1 MSMSKIEK
9 PIETATLSYAE
20 YVSADKFPSKYFIVN
35 ALQQYVFIVT
45 RSRDK
50 AEQYR
55 KEHYPM
61 YGLRCT
67 VQEKGG
73 GSSCSD
79 TSSTRR
85 GQAKYL
91 NKNFG
96 LPRGL

>member
-1 MSMSKIEK
+1 MSKIEK
-9 PIETATLSYAE
+9 PIETVTLSYAE
-20 YVSADKFPSKYFIVN
+20 YVSADRYPSKYFIVN

-45 RSRDK
+45 RSREK

-55 KEHYPM
+55 KEYYPM

-73 GSSCSD
+73 GSGCSE
-79 TSSTRR
+79 TGSTRR
-85 GQAKYL
+85 GQSKF
-91 NKNFG
+91 KSNFR

>member
-1 MSMSKIEK
+1 MSKIEK
-9 PIETATLSYAE
+9 PIETVTLSYAE
-20 YVSADKFPSKYFIVN
+20 YVNADKFPSKYFIVN

-45 RSRDK
+45 RTRAK
-50 AEQYR
+50 AEEYR
-55 KEHYPM
+55 KEHYPL

-67 VQEKGG
+67 TTEKGG
-73 GSSCSD
+73 GTGCSE

-96 LPRGL
+96 LPKGL

>member
-1 MSMSKIEK
+1 MPKIEK
-9 PIETATLSYAE
+9 PIETVTLSYAE
-20 YVSADKFPSKYFIVN
+20 YVSADKFPSKYFVVT

-45 RSRDK
+45 RSREK

-67 VQEKGG
+67 TAEKGG

-85 GQAKYL
+85 GQSKF
-91 NKNFG
+91 KSNFG

>member
-1 MSMSKIEK
+1 MSKVEK
-9 PIETATLSYAE
+9 PIETVTLSYAE
-20 YVSADKFPSKYFIVN
+20 YVSADTFPSKYFIVN

-45 RSRDK
+45 RSREK

-67 VQEKGG
+67 VQEKGR

-85 GQAKYL
+85 GQSKF
-91 NKNFG
+91 KSNFG

>member
-1 MSMSKIEK
+1 MSKQDK
-9 PIETATLSYAE
+9 PIETVTLSYAE

-45 RSRDK
+45 RSREK

-55 KEHYPM
+55 KEYHPM

-73 GSSCSD
+73 GTGCSE
-79 TSSTRR
+79 TGSTRR
-85 GQAKYL
+85 GQSKF
-91 NKNFG
+91 KSNFG

>member
-1 MSMSKIEK
+1 MSKIEK
-9 PIETATLSYAE
+9 PIETVTLSYAE
-20 YVSADKFPSKYFIVN
+20 YVSADTFPSKYFIVN

-45 RSRDK
+45 RSREK

-85 GQAKYL
+85 GQSKF
-91 NKNFG
+91 KSNFG